1 MSKKLEQKLLAIA
14 LILISII
21 TIPLVGND
29 ITFAIIMV
37 PFGLYLLFTRKIWIY

>member
-21 TIPLVGND
+21 TIPLDND